1 MKVSN
6 VDTEDLIPISS
17 ANYTD
22 IYLSV
27 CLHETRKCFR
37 FIVNWKTTDDTLT
50 QVIHFTIC
58 PNNFFFLTI
67 ILTGISIWNY
77 MLQ

>member
-27 CLHETRKCFR
+27 FMKQGNVL
-37 FIVNWKTTDDTLT
+37 DL
-50 QVIHFTIC
+50 
-58 PNNFFFLTI
+58 
-67 ILTGISIWNY
+67 
-77 MLQ
+77 